1 MSSHTTPSTVV
12 TRSTEKVTLYAVDS
26 GASMGR
32 TGVMI
37 RVQIEPTTA
46 SRKILVWMR
55 PLRVGSTVVSLGRR
69 AGGRDAD
76 GGQIVLFRTHFH
88 HWLVD
93 RAGPSFFA
101 KPCLIRSS
109 AISCAAICR
118 PKNVSTPGK

>member
-1 MSSHTTPSTVV
+1 MNSQTTPSTVV

-26 GASMGR
+26 GASIGR
-32 TGVMI
+32 IGVMI

-55 PLRVGSTVVSLGRR
+55 PFRGGSTVVSLGRR
-69 AGGRDAD
+69 GGGSR
-76 GGQIVLFRTHFH
+76 GRGQIVFFRTHFH

-93 RAGPSFFA
+93 RPGPSFLA

-109 AISCAAICR
+109 AISCPAICS
-118 PKNVSTPGK
+118 PKKVSTPGK